1 MSMLFAII
9 GFMIIDLY
17 FNVVPLLYPLN
28 TFLWLTYACF
38 FFVLAHHVAKLTGL
52 GGISD
57 LGIRAH
63 YGWKRN
69 LRIGFLFGAGIW
81 AAMYLLLWAF
91 GDFHVDGIKKAP
103 QAIVFILEVFAGMF
117 LGSLINDLIVRGY
130 VFAHLK
136 GKIRNVY
143 LLFISAFIYAL
154 DDVWLV
160 GFSVQNT
167 IFSIVLGLTLGYV
180 LLRSGSIWM
189 NTGIHMG
196 LNVMYCL
203 VYGIPGREA
212 AQGLFLIVPG
222 NDHSFLLENA
232 HIFAAILLLLVIV
245 LAYGRLRI
253 NSTNRNEF

>member
-1 MSMLFAII
+1 MGLVLAWI
-9 GFMIIDLY
+9 GFLIIDIY
-17 FNVVPLLYPLN
+17 FNLVPLLYPLN
-28 TFLWLTYACF
+28 TVLWLMYACF
-38 FFVLAHHVAKLTGL
+38 FFVLAHHVAMLTGL
-52 GGISD
+52 KGISA
-57 LGIRAH
+57 LGVKAH

-81 AAMYLLLWAF
+81 AAMYLLLWIF
-91 GDFHVDGIKKAP
+91 GDFQVEGIKKAP
-103 QAIVFILEVFAGMF
+103 QAIIFMVEALAGMF

-136 GKIRNVY
+136 GKIRNMN
-143 LLFISAFIYAL
+143 LLLLSAFIYAL

-160 GFSVQNT
+160 GFSIQNT
-167 IFSIVLGLTLGYV
+167 IFSVLLGLTLGYV

-196 LNVMYCL
+196 LNVMYCI

-212 AQGLFLIVPG
+212 AQGLILTAPG
-222 NDHSFLLENA
+222 NAHSFSLENA
-232 HIFAAILLLLVIV
+232 HIFAAVLLLLVIV

-253 NSTNRNEF
+253 NSTA